1 MKIFLFKTLI
11 VFILT
16 YSLFQI
22 TFFSQID
29 KIKQNIEYLSEKETR
44 ENFKNKLLSEIN
56 EANNK
61 EFYFSTEEKVILSKF
76 IKKILKEL
84 DLQ

>member
-1 MKIFLFKTLI
+1 MKIFLFKSLI